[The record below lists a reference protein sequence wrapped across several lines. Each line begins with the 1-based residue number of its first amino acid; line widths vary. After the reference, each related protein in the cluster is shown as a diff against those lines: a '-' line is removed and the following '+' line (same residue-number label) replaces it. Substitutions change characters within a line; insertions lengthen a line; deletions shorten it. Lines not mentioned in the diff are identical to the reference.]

1 MKKILH
7 VISTF
12 FSVYPFFEN
21 QFGHFVSKGY
31 EIHLALSPSEEI
43 EEYANEQQIKYFET
57 PINRSYSLFDDLK
70 SIHAIYRYIKKNNIE
85 IVAGHSPKG
94 ALIAMISSYL
104 AGTKRRIYFRHG
116 LVYETSKGLKR
127 SILISVER
135 LTSFFAKEVVCV
147 SPYLIEKSINDKLT
161 RKSKLKILNIGS
173 CNGVDALKRFNPA
186 NIQSDKKQTLKTKLG
201 IQEEAFVIGYV
212 GRLAKEKGINEIIKT
227 FSLFNQYNK
236 DSYLLLIGPFDDR
249 DVISNDTFR
258 KIQKG
263 KNIIYPGE
271 IFEDLEYYYSLMDVF
286 LYPSYRDGFGN
297 AIIEASS
304 MELPVLTTSFS
315 GNRDAIRNGITGKYI
330 GLDPNEISLKI
341 EDYYNNKELA
351 KIHGRNGR
359 NFVLENF
366 SNEMIWKY
374 LDDLYN

>member
-1 MKKILH
+1 MKRILH

-43 EEYANEQQIKYFET
+43 EEYACEQQIKYFET
-57 PINRSYSLFDDLK
+57 PINRNYSLIDDLK
-70 SIHAIYRYIKKNNIE
+70 SISAIYKYIKKNNIE
-85 IVAGHSPKG
+85 IVVGHSPKG

-127 SILISVER
+127 KILMFVER
-135 LTSFFAKEVVCV
+135 LTSFLAKEVVCV
-147 SPYLIEKSINDKLT
+147 SPYLVEKSIKDRLT

-173 CNGVDALKRFNPA
+173 CNGVDAIRKFNPA
-186 NIQSDKKQTLKTKLG
+186 NIQSDKKQALKTKFG
-201 IQEEAFVIGYV
+201 IEEGAFVIGYV
-212 GRLAKEKGINEIIKT
+212 GRLAKEKGINEIVTT
-227 FSLFNQYNK
+227 FSLFNEKNK
-236 DSYLLLIGPFDDR
+236 NSYLLLIGPLDDR
-249 DVISNDTFR
+249 DAISDETFQR
-258 KIQKG
+258 ILKG
-263 KNIIYPGE
+263 KNIIYTGE
-271 IFEDLEYYYSLMDVF
+271 IYEDLEYHYSLMDVF
-286 LYPSYRDGFGN
+286 LYPSFRDGFGN

-315 GNRDAIRNGITGKYI
+315 GNKDAIRNGITGQYI
-330 GLDPNEISLKI
+330 SLDPNEISLKI
-341 EDYYNNKELA
+341 EDYFRNKELA

-359 NFVLENF
+359 DFVEKNF
-366 SNEMIWKY
+366 SNEIIWKY
-374 LDDLYN
+374 LDDLFK